1 MVIVVMGV
9 AGSGK
14 SIIGSAV
21 ANRLHWEFAD
31 ADDLHPA
38 ANVEKMKR
46 GEPLNDGDR
55 WPWLEK
61 VAEAIDA
68 WISTGKS
75 GVVACSSLKEPYRD
89 KLRKNHPD
97 QVRFAYLKGS
107 YELFENRLRQRKDHF
122 MKSNM
127 LESQMATLEEPTS
140 ADAFAFSADQPV
152 DALVE
157 EICSRFR
164 SSNGD

>member
-14 SIIGSAV
+14 SMIGSSV
-21 ANRLHWEFAD
+21 AGRLRWEFAD

-38 ANVEKMKR
+38 ASVEKMKR
-46 GEPLNDGDR
+46 GEPLNDDDR

-61 VAEAIDA
+61 VAEVIDA
-68 WISTGKS
+68 WISTGKN
-75 GVVACSSLKEPYRD
+75 GVVACSSLKESYRD
-89 KLRKNHPD
+89 KLRKNHPNH
-97 QVRFAYLKGS
+97 VRFAYLKGS
-107 YELFENRLRQRKDHF
+107 YELFEKRLRQRKDHF

-127 LESQMATLEEPTS
+127 LESQMATLEEPMS
-140 ADAFAFSADQPV
+140 ADAFAFNADQPV

-157 EICSRFR
+157 EICSKFR
-164 SSNGD
+164 SEDRN